1 MWVVGDL
8 ARRRFLCGALLQM
21 ADNSG
26 AGTIY
31 ILGGHSGF
39 NIGVG
44 TRIITCVHAHLHS
57 SSERVEQFRYFGN
70 QTADVL

>member
-1 MWVVGDL
+1 MTFAILAMFPVMWAVGGFFMWVVGDL

-39 NIGVG
+39 NLI
-44 TRIITCVHAHLHS
+44 
-57 SSERVEQFRYFGN
+57 
-70 QTADVL
+70 